1 MGTLSLE
8 TRKTRLLHH
17 IYNQLLEDGNT
28 YKWIDVL
35 DALDD
40 VLQNNKIAMKYWTV
54 TRDGELVF
62 R

>member
-17 IYNQLLEDGNT
+17 IYNRLLEDGNT
-28 YKWIDVL
+28 YEWIDVL
-35 DALDD
+35 DAIQD
-40 VLQNNKIAMKYWTV
+40 VVNNSEGLKEWTV
-54 TRDGELVF
+54 TKDCELVF